1 MRIKIL
7 KPGLTILGE
16 VREVGAIVNDG
27 DPNECHNLVS
37 DGRAAYLSTE
47 EDAAEQ
53 AKDEAPVKPSVRLF
67 GIPFSPQTKAEQRA
81 ELDAEEAKIE
91 SEKVNLEN
99 K

>member
-37 DGRAAYLSTE
+37 DGRASYLSPE

-53 AKDEAPVKPSVRLF
+53 AKEDAAAKAAEPKP
-67 GIPFSPQTKAEQRA
+67 AH
-81 ELDAEEAKIE
+81 E
-91 SEKVNLEN
+91 SKHSH
-99 K
+99 KH